1 MAIKTINDT
10 HLTSIA
16 NAIRNKYIESGVD
29 IMDNN
34 GEAPK
39 YKPSEMATAI
49 GNLPSVSVKPVIA
62 PLNVTENGEYVPPS
76 TIDGYSPVTVNVP
89 TGGAGIPSEA
99 FSISGDCRYRF
110 ANGGWDWFIENYGS
124 QITTSNITDA
134 TNIFYYS
141 NVETIPFTI
150 NLSTNGCECK
160 SMFDSCRNL
169 KILPEVSGKP
179 TSFSN
184 VFYSCYRIRQI
195 PDSWGNLDFSKIPT
209 ISYTNINGI
218 FNYCYSLRQ
227 IPASLLSNLHNDK
240 ANGAYYK
247 LYYLGFAYCC
257 SLDEILNLPVDGA
270 TITNNMFGSTFER
283 CNRLKDIT
291 FATNNGTP
299 YTANWKNQTIDL
311 TKAVGYNYGDSE
323 QMYILNYNSGITADK
338 EVTDDTTYQTLKD
351 DPDWWTIKKNYSRY
365 NHDSAVATIN
375 SLPDTSAYLATSGGT
390 NTIKFDGDSGS
401 ATDGGAINTLTEEEI
416 AVATAKGWTVTLV

>member
-16 NAIRNKYIESGVD
+16 DAIRSKLDDNELYDDNGELIKYTPAEMAPAIRN
-29 IMDNN
+29 
-34 GEAPK
+34 
-39 YKPSEMATAI
+39 
-49 GNLPSVSVKPVIA
+49 LPGMIVKPVIA
-62 PLNVTENGEYVPPS
+62 PLNVTENGEYTAHSGV
-76 TIDGYSPVTVNVP
+76 DGYNPVVVNVP

-110 ANGGWDWFIENYGS
+110 ANGGWDWFIENYGN
-124 QITTSNITDA
+124 QINTSNIIDA

-150 NLSTNGCECK
+150 NLSTNGCEFQSIFDNCK
-160 SMFDSCRNL
+160 NL
-169 KILPEVSGKP
+169 KTLPEVSGKP
-179 TSFSN
+179 VSFSKIFN
-184 VFYSCYRIRQI
+184 RCYMIRQI

-209 ISYTNINGI
+209 ISYASINGI
-218 FNYCYSLRQ
+218 FGYCYSLRQ

-240 ANGAYYK
+240 ANGAFYK
-247 LYYLGFAYCC
+247 LYYGGFTNCY

-270 TITNNMFGSTFER
+270 TVTSNMFSATFER

-291 FATNNGTP
+291 FATDNGTP
-299 YTANWKNQTIDL
+299 YTANWKTQTIDL
-311 TKAVGYNYGDSE
+311 NLGIGYNLGSGD
-323 QMYILNYNSGITADK
+323 QMYILNYNSGITGDK
-338 EVTDDTTYQTLKD
+338 EVIDDTTYQALKD
-351 DPDWWTIKKNYSRY
+351 DPDWWTINRSYSRY

-375 SLPDTSAYLATSGGT
+375 SLPDTSAYLATAGGT
-390 NTIKFDGDSGS
+390 NTIKFRGDSGS
-401 ATDGGAINTLTEEEI
+401 ATEGGAINTLTEEEI

>member
-16 NAIRNKYIESGVD
+16 NAIRNKYTESGVD
-29 IMDNN
+29 IMDSN

-49 GNLPSVSVKPVIA
+49 SNLPKGSEIVIT
-62 PLNVTENGEYVPPS
+62 PLNVTENGTYTAPTGVN
-76 TIDGYSPVTVNVP
+76 GYSPVTVNVP

-99 FSISGDCRYRF
+99 FSINGDCGYRF

-134 TNIFYYS
+134 NNMFFNTNI
-141 NVETIPFTI
+141 EAIPLTI
-150 NLSTNGCECK
+150 NLSTTNGCNCS
-160 SMFDSCRNL
+160 SMFESCKYL
-169 KILPEVSGKP
+169 KTLPEVSGKP
-179 TSFSN
+179 KDFAN
-184 VFYSCYRIRQI
+184 VFYNCYRIRQI
-195 PDSWGNLDFSKIPT
+195 PDSWGNLDFSKT
-209 ISYTNINGI
+209 STTYSRMNSI
-218 FNYCYSLRQ
+218 FNGCYSLRQ
-227 IPASLLSNLHNDK
+227 IPASLLSNLHNDETTSQYSK
-240 ANGAYYK
+240 VYYM
-247 LYYLGFAYCC
+247 LFHYCY
-257 SLDEILNLPVDGA
+257 SLNEILNLPVDNV
-270 TITNNMFGSTFER
+270 TMTNNMFGSTFER
-283 CNRLKDIT
+283 CSHLKKMT

-299 YTANWKNQTIDL
+299 YTANWKTQTIDL
-311 TKAVGYNYGDSE
+311 TKAVGYSYADGTQD
-323 QMYILNYNSGITADK
+323 YILNYNSGITKDK
-338 EVTDDTTYQTLKD
+338 EVIDDATYQALKN

-375 SLPDTSAYLATSGGT
+375 SLPDTSTYLATAGGT
-390 NTIKFDGDSGS
+390 NTIKFDGNSGS

>member
-29 IMDNN
+29 IMDDN

-62 PLNVTENGEYVPPS
+62 PLNVTENGEYVAPL

-99 FSISGDCRYRF
+99 LTISGDCSYRF
-110 ANGGWDWFIENYGS
+110 SYGGWDWFIENYGS
-124 QITTSNITDA
+124 QITTSNITST
-134 TNIFYYS
+134 TNMFYYS
-141 NVETIPFTI
+141 KIETIPFTI
-150 NLSTNGCECK
+150 NLSTNGCNCI
-160 SMFDSCRNL
+160 SMFESCNNL
-169 KILPEVSGKP
+169 KTLPEIFGK
-179 TSFSN
+179 TTDFSS
-184 VFYSCYRIRQI
+184 VFNNCYRIRQI
-195 PDSWGNLDFSKIPT
+195 PDSWGNLDFSSFT
-209 ISYTNINGI
+209 TTS
-218 FNYCYSLRQ
+218 FNNMNNNFNCCYSLRQ
-227 IPASLLSNLHNDK
+227 IPASLISNLHNDK
-240 ANGAYYK
+240 ATGSYSKPYYS
-247 LYYLGFAYCC
+247 GFDSCS

-270 TITNNMFGSTFER
+270 TMTNNMFAYSFDN
-283 CNRLKDIT
+283 CSRLKDIT
-291 FATNNGTP
+291 FATDNGTP
-299 YTANWKNQTIDL
+299 YIANWKTQTIDL
-311 TKAVGYNYGDSE
+311 TKNVGSSSVTDVKR
-323 QMYILNYNSGITADK
+323 ILQYNSGITSDK
-338 EVTDDTTYQTLKD
+338 QVTDDTTYQTLKD
-351 DPDWWTIKKNYSRY
+351 DPDWFTSKVAYSRY

-375 SLPDTSAYLATSGGT
+375 SLPDTSAYLATAGGT
-390 NTIKFDGDSGS
+390 NTIKFKGESGS